1 MFRFRPLKNAVFAA
15 ALLYGAGVNSSASAQ
30 EASTPVL
37 KPQTKTVEINVVAVG
52 IYDSNVAHS
61 DLVLA
66 QARGLTPADELFR
79 PSAFLNFGRRLGR
92 QTLFLQGSVGYDFY
106 CRNHVLDRER
116 FDLHPG
122 ILFELPD
129 APAV

>member
-1 MFRFRPLKNAVFAA
+1 M
-15 ALLYGAGVNSSASAQ
+15 NSSASAQ

-37 KPQTKTVEINVVAVG
+37 KPQTTTFEINVVVVG

-61 DLVLA
+61 DLGLA
-66 QARGLTPADELFR
+66 QARGLTLADELFR
-79 PSAFLNFGRRLGR
+79 PSAFRNLGRRFGR
-92 QTLFLQGSVGYDFY
+92 QILFLQGSVGYDFY
-106 CRNHVLDRER
+106 RRNRVLDRER
-116 FDLHPG
+116 VDLHPG